1 MARKSIIRKN
11 WPKYLLQWGI
21 LAALILFITGLIPSK
36 EAVDVEAYCPMGG
49 IQALST
55 YAVRGSLPCSMSTT
69 QIIIGIALA
78 AAVVLFSK
86 LFCAFICPIG
96 TVQDLLMKLRKRLR
110 IKNINIKSQSVA
122 DKILRIFKYI
132 LLFWIFYM
140 TMTSSELFCKNL
152 DPYYA
157 VATGLK
163 GEITL
168 WMSIITILL
177 VVLGGFFI
185 NSFWCRYICPLGA
198 ISNSLKF
205 WIWIVALFGLYYLA
219 GVLGLHIPWV
229 YLLGAFCLAGYLL
242 EILHG
247 KPQLQLLTLYKD
259 QETCTDCGLCTKNC
273 PYSINVASCKD
284 TRVTAVDCTLCGD
297 CIAVCAP
304 GSLRMGVCKKPKSKF
319 WKYAPAVLTVV
330 IVALALWAGSQK
342 ETEIPTINE
351 TWGIEIVEEDGTV
364 TTLIEDSQLSK
375 IMIEGLRSVKC
386 YGSSMTFKARL
397 EKIPG
402 IHGVKCYVGSNR
414 AELLYRPSVISP
426 EQIQEA
432 IYTPSKFRVS
442 APDHNII
449 DSLKVVVIR
458 TDKMFDKLDINYL
471 GMQMRETDKKIYG
484 LESEFACPLIIRVY
498 MDPSEEISEDWFE
511 EIVEMKTLNMPQHGG
526 GFKEIPLNY
535 EFIELEKG
543 VSYVSTRDYIKN
555 MFNPFNVEFERRL
568 VEFEGKEQFVYEI
581 ADEAYDKPI
590 ILRNMPFLSNHLS
603 SHDGIIGIYLELNDD
618 LVPTIGIRYAAPM
631 NAKKL
636 WELMTMETWT
646 ITFSP
651 EDVREVPAKL
661 HFKKSGVERKL

>member
-36 EAVDVEAYCPMGG
+36 EPVDVEAYCPMGG
-49 IQALST
+49 LQALST

-69 QIIIGIALA
+69 QIVIGIALA

-86 LFCAFICPIG
+86 LFCAYLCPIG
-96 TVQDLLMKLRKRLR
+96 TVQDLLTKLRKKLR
-110 IKNINIKSQSVA
+110 IKGFNIKSQSVV
-122 DKILRIFKYI
+122 DKVLRIFKYF

-157 VATGLK
+157 VATGFK

-168 WMSIITILL
+168 WMSLTALIL
-177 VVLGGFFI
+177 VVVGGFFI
-185 NSFWCRYICPLGA
+185 NNFWCRYLCPLGA

-205 WIWIVALFGLYYLA
+205 WIWIVALFGVYYLA
-219 GVLGLHIPWV
+219 SVLGVHIPWV
-229 YLLGAFCLAGYLL
+229 YLLGAFCLVGYLL
-242 EILHG
+242 EIFHG
-247 KPQLQLLTLYKD
+247 KPKLQLVTLYKD
-259 QETCTDCGLCTKNC
+259 QDSCTDCGLCTKTC
-273 PYSINVASCKD
+273 PYSIDVASCKGK
-284 TRVTAVDCTLCGD
+284 RITAVDCSLCGD

-304 GSLRMGVCKKPKSKF
+304 GSLNMGVCKKPKSKF
-319 WKYAPAVLTVV
+319 WKYIPAILTVA
-330 IVALALWAGSQK
+330 ITALALWAGLQK

-351 TWGIEIVEEDGTV
+351 TWGIERVEEDGTA

-375 IMIEGLRSVKC
+375 IMIEGLRSIKC
-386 YGSSMTFKARL
+386 YGSSMAFKARL
-397 EKIPG
+397 EKIQG
-402 IHGVKCYVGSNR
+402 IHGVKCYVGSHR
-414 AELLYRPSVISP
+414 AELLYRPSVITP

-442 APDHNII
+442 QPDHNTI

-458 TDKMFDKLDINYL
+458 TEKMYDKLDINYL
-471 GMQMRETDKKIYG
+471 GMQMRATDKKIYG
-484 LESEFACPLIIRVY
+484 LETEFACPLIVRVY
-498 MDPSEEISEDWFE
+498 MDPTEDISEDWFE
-511 EIVEMKTLNMPQHGG
+511 EIVEMETLNMPQHGG
-526 GFKEIPLNY
+526 GFKEIQLGY
-535 EFIELEKG
+535 EFVELEEG
-543 VSYVSTRDYIKN
+543 VAYVNTRDYIKN
-555 MFNPFNVEFERRL
+555 MFSPFIVEFQRRID
-568 VEFEGKEQFVYEI
+568 EFEGKDQFIYEI

-603 SHDGIIGIYLELNDD
+603 SHDGIIGVYLDLNED

-636 WELMTMETWT
+636 WDLMTMETWT

-651 EDVREVPAKL
+651 DDIREMPAKL
-661 HFKKSGVERKL
+661 HFKQQGVERKF